1 MTTFAQ
7 ERGWYSNGVESKI
20 FLSEAMTVIAVT
32 TLCP

>member
-7 ERGWYSNGVESKI
+7 ERAWFSNGVESKI